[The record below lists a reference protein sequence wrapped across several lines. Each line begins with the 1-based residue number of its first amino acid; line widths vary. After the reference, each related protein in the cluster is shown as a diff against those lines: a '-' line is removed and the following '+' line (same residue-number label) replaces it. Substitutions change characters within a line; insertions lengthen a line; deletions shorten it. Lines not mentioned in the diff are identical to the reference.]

1 MVTHEQFV
9 DKLKRQHSE
18 SISHIEKIAQIHVED
33 KALKDKHIAQL
44 NSDVEKLKME
54 LIVMEKRL
62 DRQVL
67 VDQNIEKEL

>member
-18 SISHIEKIAQIHVED
+18 SIEHLEKIVQIHVED

-44 NSDVEKLKME
+44 NGDVEKLKAD
-54 LIVMEKRL
+54 LIIMEKRL
-62 DRQVL
+62 DR
-67 VDQNIEKEL
+67 